1 MKIMWAMDFTH
12 LKILQYRFS
21 DVLLLL
27 RKIEDNE
34 KTQWKS
40 NKYIYMEF
48 LQRDINIAL
57 AKHLLFS
64 LILSKN
70 VYYT

>member
-1 MKIMWAMDFTH
+1 MDFTH

-34 KTQWKS
+34 KTQRKS
-40 NKYIYMEF
+40 NKYIYVWNFYKET
-48 LQRDINIAL
+48 LTKQ
-57 AKHLLFS
+57 
-64 LILSKN
+64 
-70 VYYT
+70 